1 MTTKR
6 PIKVKITGL
15 ARDVKDTIRE
25 LELYF
30 LMTQTSDIIQ
40 HSDDD
45 EAHAYLLILPEATR

>member
-6 PIKVKITGL
+6 PIKIKITGL

-30 LMTQTSDIIQ
+30 LMTQTSGIIE

-45 EAHAYLLILPEATR
+45 EAHAYILVLPEAA